1 MISAQTQ
8 ARLSDW
14 LARQA
19 GADAVRLENIATL
32 DGGAIS

>member
-8 ARLSDW
+8 VWLSDW

-19 GADAVRLENIATL
+19 GADTVRLENIATL
-32 DGGAIS
+32 GGGAVS